1 MNEKTESHNAMAK
14 SEGLLYV
21 VATPIGNLGDITLRA
36 LEILKQVDLIAAE
49 DTRLTGHLLKHFGIS
64 AKLISVREHNEETG
78 AQKIIDAMRGGHS
91 VALVTDAGTP
101 AVSDP
106 GARVVAAV
114 HAAGLAVVPIPGAN
128 AAVAALSV
136 SGLNAPHFLFYG
148 FLPAKTGERRS
159 ALEAL
164 KALPYALVFYEA
176 PHRITDT
183 VGDLSAIFGGEREIV
198 FGRELTKTFEQIQIC
213 PLREASAWLSA
224 DANRQRGEFVL
235 IVSGATQ
242 DSSAKDGERVL
253 KILLRELPASQAAK
267 LAAQIS
273 GEKKNALYEL
283 ALQLKQESGSA

>member
-1 MNEKTESHNAMAK
+1 M
-14 SEGLLYV
+14 

-36 LEILKQVDLIAAE
+36 LDVLKSADLIAAE
-49 DTRLTGHLLKHFGIS
+49 DTRQSGHLLKHFGIA
-64 AKLISVREHNEETG
+64 AKMISVREHNEATG
-78 AQKIIDAMRGGHS
+78 ALKIIEVLRGGRS
-91 VALVTDAGTP
+91 VALITDAGTP

-114 HAAGLAVVPIPGAN
+114 RAAGLSVVPIPGAN

-148 FLPAKTGERRS
+148 FLPAKSGERRS

-183 VGDLSAIFGGEREIV
+183 VFDLMAILGGERELV
-198 FGRELTKTFEQIQIC
+198 FARELTKTFEQVQVC
-213 PLREASAWLSA
+213 KLSEAGAWLDA
-224 DANRQRGEFVL
+224 DANHQRGEFVL
-235 IVSGATQ
+235 IVSSALPAASTGA
-242 DSSAKDGERVL
+242 GEHIL
-253 KILLRELPASQAAK
+253 KILLQELPASQSAK

-273 GEKKNALYEL
+273 GEKKNALYDL
-283 ALQLKQESGSA
+283 ALRLKNTP